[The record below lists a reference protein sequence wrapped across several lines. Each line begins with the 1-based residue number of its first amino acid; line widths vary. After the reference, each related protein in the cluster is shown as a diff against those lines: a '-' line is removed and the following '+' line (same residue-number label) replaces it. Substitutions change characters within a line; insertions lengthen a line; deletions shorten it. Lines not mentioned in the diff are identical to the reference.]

1 MDTFHVYKDI
11 RARTNGEIYIGVVGP
26 VRTGKSTFIKRFMDL
41 MVLPNME
48 DEYERNRARDELPQS
63 SAGKTIMTTEP
74 KFVPNEAIEITVEDD
89 IVLKVR
95 LIDCV
100 GYMVEGAVGHLEENE
115 ERLVKTPWFEYEI
128 PFTKAAAIGTKKV
141 IEEHS
146 TIGMVVTTDGS
157 FGEIPRSQ
165 YEPVEAQTIAELKA
179 LHKPFVVVL
188 NTSRPYSLETKEMA
202 EKMQEKYQ
210 CPVLPLNCEQLRKED
225 ISGLLKSILMEFP
238 ITSMGFYVPKWMEA
252 LSCQHPLKAAML
264 KTIRENLSQYEVMQ
278 DLYRIPMK
286 QNEYIQ
292 KMKMDGIHLDSGK
305 VDITVIFDDRYYYQI
320 ISDFIGLTIHNEYE
334 FLKTV
339 QSLAQKQKE
348 CDQVVEALT
357 SVRQKGYGVVSPLK
371 KDITL
376 EEPQIVKHGNKYG
389 IRIKAQAPSIHMI
402 RANISTEIAP
412 IVGTKE
418 QAQDIIDYMNEGA
431 SQGEGSIWDINLF
444 GKTLEEMIG
453 DGMQAKAAKMND
465 DSQQKLQDTME
476 KIVNESNGGLVCI
489 II

>member
-11 RARTNGEIYIGVVGP
+11 RARTNGEIYIGIVGP

-48 DEYERNRARDELPQS
+48 DEYEKSRARDELPQS

-89 IVLKVR
+89 IQLKVR

-100 GYMVEGAVGHLEENE
+100 GYMVEGAVGHLEGSE
-115 ERLVKTPWFEYEI
+115 ERLVKTPWFDYEI

-146 TIGMVVTTDGS
+146 TIGIVVTTDGS

-165 YEPVEAQTIAELKA
+165 YEPVERQTIAELKS
-179 LHKPFVVVL
+179 LHKPFIVIL
-188 NTSRPYSLETKEMA
+188 NTSRPYSNETKMMA
-202 EKMQEKYQ
+202 DKMRETYQ

-225 ISGLLKSILMEFP
+225 INELLKSILLEFP
-238 ITSMGFYVPKWMEA
+238 ITSLGFYIPNWMEA
-252 LSCQHPLKAAML
+252 LSDEHVLKKALLA
-264 KTIRENLSQYEVMQ
+264 TIRENLEKFEVMQ
-278 DLYRIPMK
+278 DLYQIPL
-286 QNEYIQ
+286 QDNEYIQ
-292 KMKMDGIHLDSGK
+292 KMKIDAIHLDTGK
-305 VDITVIFDDRYYYQI
+305 VDISVIFDNRYYYQI
-320 ISDFIGLTIHNEYE
+320 ISDFIGMPITNEYE
-334 FLKTV
+334 FLKTI
-339 QSLAQKQKE
+339 QSLARTQKE
-348 CDQVVEALT
+348 CSQVSDALN
-357 SVRQKGYGVVSPLK
+357 SVRQKGYGVVSPMK
-371 KDITL
+371 KDISL
-376 EEPQIVKHGNKYG
+376 EEPQLVKHGNKYG

-418 QAQDIIDYMNEGA
+418 QAQDIIDYMNVGA
-431 SQGEGSIWDINLF
+431 SKEEGSIWDINLF
-444 GKTLEEMIG
+444 GKTLEEMVG
-453 DGMQAKAAKMND
+453 DGMQAKAARMND